1 MTMVAKDMEEE
12 AADTEE
18 AVEDMVV
25 DVEEDVVVVVVEAI
39 APDNIMMEEDTIRIQ
54 NLLDYLILWTQR
66 IGIER

>member
-25 DVEEDVVVVVVEAI
+25 DVEEDVVVVVEAI